1 MASVLICIL
10 DCLFLV
16 MTEQCWEEMLTK
28 SFQRVLFVEVYSQ
41 FGLVSSRR
49 QEGLEQKSVPE

>member
-1 MASVLICIL
+1 
-10 DCLFLV
+10 

-49 QEGLEQKSVPE
+49 QEGLEQKSIPE